1 MRAAWA
7 IAVLCALAAA
17 QERPLPDT
25 AEMEA
30 QIKRV
35 LEVWSAVEEN
45 AAEPAD
51 AEELFYR
58 GAIPGMLRQ
67 LDPHSVFFDKDQ
79 FQQLKEMQESVT
91 RGFGSIVSVLPGRVF
106 VLQTQPGSPAQKSG
120 LAPGDEIISIN
131 GYPLSMLDMEQLVQ
145 LLGAARQKP
154 AQLLV
159 RRPGSARPLP
169 FTLTPAELQTSSVD
183 RAFLIEP
190 GTAYIRVTS
199 FDLKT
204 AQELRDAIEKLGGA
218 ALEGLILDL
227 RDNPGGVVNA
237 GLETASLFLQP
248 GQRILSARGRSAET
262 QDVDVPPSAM
272 PYGFRLAVLV
282 NGRTASAAE
291 IVAGA
296 IQDHDRGAVAGE
308 PTFGKG
314 LVQRVYPLSGDTGL
328 ALTTAFYY
336 TPSGRSIQRPLK
348 DSGLAAVSSAAA
360 RPEYRTDGGRVVK
373 GGGGIEPDEIVFQE
387 PLSPL
392 GRVLDGSGVFPA
404 FAGEWLPRHK
414 DEARR
419 GMEITPAILDEF
431 QLFLS
436 QRNIRPTVAEWSRER
451 ERIRARLLQEILNQA
466 VGVEAGDEIELR
478 RDPVVRRALRLLAK

>member
-1 MRAAWA
+1 
-7 IAVLCALAAA
+7 
-17 QERPLPDT
+17 
-25 AEMEA
+25 
-30 QIKRV
+30 
-35 LEVWSAVEEN
+35 
-45 AAEPAD
+45 
-51 AEELFYR
+51 
-58 GAIPGMLRQ
+58 
-67 LDPHSVFFDKDQ
+67 
-79 FQQLKEMQESVT
+79 
-91 RGFGSIVSVLPGRVF
+91 
-106 VLQTQPGSPAQKSG
+106 
-120 LAPGDEIISIN
+120 
-131 GYPLSMLDMEQLVQ
+131 
-145 LLGAARQKP
+145 
-154 AQLLV
+154 
-159 RRPGSARPLP
+159 
-169 FTLTPAELQTSSVD
+169 
-183 RAFLIEP
+183 
-190 GTAYIRVTS
+190 
-199 FDLKT
+199 
-204 AQELRDAIEKLGGA
+204 
-218 ALEGLILDL
+218 
-227 RDNPGGVVNA
+227 
-237 GLETASLFLQP
+237 
-248 GQRILSARGRSAET
+248 
-262 QDVDVPPSAM
+262 M

>member
-1 MRAAWA
+1 MRAFVAF
-7 IAVLCALAAA
+7 LFGCGLATA

-25 AEMEA
+25 DALEA
-30 QIKRV
+30 QLRRF
-35 LEVWSAVEEN
+35 LEVWSVVEDH

-51 AEELFYR
+51 PDTAFYR

-120 LAPGDEIISIN
+120 LSPGDEIISIN
-131 GYPLSMLDMEQLVQ
+131 GYPLSTLDMDQLVQ
-145 LLGAARQKP
+145 LLGYARQQP
-154 AQLLV
+154 AQILV
-159 RRPGSARPLP
+159 RRQGSAKPLP

-190 GTAYIRVTS
+190 GIGYVRVTS

-204 AQELRDAIEKLGGA
+204 AHELRDAIEKLGGSSLA
-218 ALEGLILDL
+218 GLILDL
-227 RDNPGGVVNA
+227 RENPGGVVNA
-237 GLETASLFLQP
+237 GLETASMFLKP
-248 GQRILSARGRSAET
+248 GQRILSARGRSAQAENI
-262 QDVDVPPSAM
+262 DVPPSAM
-272 PYGFRLAVLV
+272 PYDFKLAMLV

-296 IQDHDRGAVAGE
+296 IQDHDRGLILGE

-336 TPSGRSIQRPLK
+336 TPSGRSIQRPLRNVELAEATDPQGRPAYK
-348 DSGLAAVSSAAA
+348 TDSG
-360 RPEYRTDGGRVVK
+360 RPVK

-387 PLSPL
+387 PLTRL
-392 GRVLDGSGVFPA
+392 GQVLDGSGVFPS
-404 FAGEWLPRHK
+404 FAGEWLARHK
-414 DEARR
+414 DEVRR
-419 GMEITPAILDEF
+419 GMELTPAILDEF
-431 QLFLS
+431 QFFLS
-436 QRNIRPTVAEWSRER
+436 QRNIRPSIAEWSRER

-466 VGVEAGDEIELR
+466 LGVEAGDEIELR
-478 RDPVVRRALRLLAK
+478 RDAVVRRALQRLGN